1 MNKEKILEIKNLSQH
16 FKLDKNTVVKAVDNI
31 TFEIYKGEIFGL
43 VGESGSGKSTLGRSI
58 IKLHEPTSGEIIY
71 KGNKISDKKIYK
83 KEKKLLKKN
92 MQIIFQDSTSALNP
106 RMTVGDII
114 SEPLKIQGIYNNKEE
129 QLNKVYEMMSLV
141 GLDKSYINRYPTE
154 FSGGQR
160 QRIGIAR
167 ALYINPE
174 FIIADEPIASLD
186 VSIQAQIVNLF
197 KKLQKKKEL
206 TCLFIAHDLSMVRHI
221 SDRIG
226 VMYNGKLVELAQANE
241 LYNNPIHPYTKSL
254 LSAIP
259 VPDPKYAKI
268 RTKTIYNPS
277 IHDYSDDKPK
287 WIEVSSGHYI
297 YASEKELCI
306 YNQKIDKLGLKPD
319 NDGYMRNIVKNI
331 I

>member
-1 MNKEKILEIKNLSQH
+1 MNKEKILEIKNLSQY
-16 FKLDKNTVVKAVDNI
+16 FKIDKNTVVKAVDNI

-71 KGNKISDKKIYK
+71 KGNKISDKKIYR
-83 KEKKLLKKN
+83 KEKKLLNKS
-92 MQIIFQDSTSALNP
+92 MQIIFQDSTSSLNP
-106 RMTVGDII
+106 RMTVGEII
-114 SEPLKIQGIYNNKEE
+114 SEPLKIQGIYNSKEE
-129 QLNKVYEMMSLV
+129 RLNKVYEMLSLV

-167 ALYINPE
+167 ALCISPE

-197 KKLQKKKEL
+197 KKLQKERDL

-226 VMYNGKLVELAQANE
+226 VMYNGKLVELAEANE
-241 LYNNPIHPYTKSL
+241 LYKNPIHPYTKSL

-259 VPDPKYAKI
+259 VPDPKYAKR
-268 RTKTIYNPS
+268 RTKIIYNPS
-277 IHDYSDDKPK
+277 IHDYSKDKPR
-287 WIEVSSGHYI
+287 WIEISPGHYV
-297 YASEKELCI
+297 YASEKEL
-306 YNQKIDKLGLKPD
+306 YTYDQEL
-319 NDGYMRNIVKNI
+319 NI

>member
-16 FKLDKNTVVKAVDNI
+16 FKLDKNTVVKAVDDI

-58 IKLHEPTSGEIIY
+58 IKLYEPTSGEIIY
-71 KGNKISDKKIYK
+71 KGNRISDKKIYK
-83 KEKKLLKKN
+83 KEKKYLNKS
-92 MQIIFQDSTSALNP
+92 MQIIFQDSTSSLNP
-106 RMTVGDII
+106 RMTVADII
-114 SEPLKIQGIYNNKEE
+114 AEPLKIQGIYNSKEE
-129 QLNKVYEMMSLV
+129 RLNKVYEMLNLV

-167 ALYINPE
+167 ALCINPE
-174 FIIADEPIASLD
+174 FIVADEPIASLD

-197 KKLQKKKEL
+197 KKLQRKREL

-226 VMYNGKLVELAQANE
+226 VMYNGKLVELAEANE

-254 LSAIP
+254 LSSIP
-259 VPDPKYAKI
+259 IPDPRYARRRNKIKYD
-268 RTKTIYNPS
+268 NS
-277 IHDYSDDKPK
+277 MHDYSEDKPK
-287 WIEVSSGHYI
+287 WVEISSGHYV

-306 YNQKIDKLGLKPD
+306 YDQEL
-319 NDGYMRNIVKNI
+319 NI